1 MTLAHP
7 ECALEDFEGCFGGSG
22 LVLGCPAGD
31 GQLLTFTSSAAVRAF
46 LPQTAVCKYY
56 YFISPLF

>member
-7 ECALEDFEGCFGGSG
+7 ECALEDFAGCFGGSG

-31 GQLLTFTSSAAVRAF
+31 GQLLTFTSSAAVRTF
-46 LPQTAVCKYY
+46 LPQTAACK
-56 YFISPLF
+56 